1 MDIKGRAA
9 IVTGGG
15 SGLGAATA
23 QTLAD
28 AGAKV
33 AILDLRL
40 DGAEKTARAVDGLAV
55 ECDVG
60 DAASAAGAVA
70 QAREAHGT
78 ASILVNCAGIGPGGA
93 VVGKTGPV
101 DLDWFEATVRVN
113 LTGTFNMIRLA
124 AADMMAQAPND
135 EGERGVIINT
145 GSTSAYEGQIG
156 QTAYAASKAG
166 VVGMGIAL
174 AREFAREGVRVM
186 TISPGPF
193 DTPLFASMPPNA
205 YQRLLDAAQFPKRA
219 GNPAEYGQLV
229 VSIVEN
235 PMLNGESIRLDGAIR
250 MGPR

>member
-1 MDIKGRAA
+1 MDIKGKAA
-9 IVTGGG
+9 IITGGG

-33 AILDLRL
+33 AVLDLRL
-40 DGAEKTARAVDGLAV
+40 DAAEKTARAVGGLAV

-60 DAASAAGAVA
+60 DAASAAAAVA
-70 QAREAHGT
+70 QAREAQGT
-78 ASILVNCAGIGPGGA
+78 ASILVNCAGIGPGAA

-124 AADMMAQAPND
+124 AADMMAQNPNQQ
-135 EGERGVIINT
+135 GERGVIVNT

-235 PMLNGESIRLDGAIR
+235 PMLNGESIRLDGALR

>member
-1 MDIKGRAA
+1 MDIKGKAA
-9 IVTGGG
+9 LVTGGG

-23 QTLAD
+23 QALAD

-33 AILDLRL
+33 AVLDLRL
-40 DGAEKTARAVDGLAV
+40 DGAEQTAKRIGGLAV

-60 DAASAAGAVA
+60 DADSAVAAVA
-70 QAREAHGT
+70 QARAAHGP
-78 ASILVNCAGIGPGGA
+78 ASILVNCAGIGPGAA

-124 AADMMAQAPND
+124 AADMMAMEPND
-135 EGERGVIINT
+135 EGERGVIVNT
-145 GSTSAYEGQIG
+145 GSTSAYEGQVG
-156 QTAYAASKAG
+156 QTAYAASKGG

-174 AREFAREGVRVM
+174 AREFAREGIRVM

-193 DTPLFASMPPNA
+193 DTPLFGAMPTNA
-205 YQRLLDAAQFPKRA
+205 HQRLLDAAQFPTRA
-219 GNPAEYGQLV
+219 GKPAEYGQLV

>member
-1 MDIKGRAA
+1 MNIKGKAA
-9 IVTGGG
+9 LVTGGG

-33 AILDLRL
+33 AVLDLRL
-40 DGAEKTARAVDGLAV
+40 DGAEQTARRIGGLAV
-55 ECDVG
+55 ACDVG
-60 DAASAAGAVA
+60 DSASAVAAIA
-70 QAREAHGT
+70 QARAVHGP
-78 ASILVNCAGIGPGGA
+78 ASILVNCAGIGPGAA
-93 VVGKTGPV
+93 VVGRTGPV

-124 AADMMAQAPND
+124 AADMMAMEPNE
-135 EGERGVIINT
+135 EGERGVIVNT
-145 GSTSAYEGQIG
+145 ASTSAYEGQIG

-174 AREFAREGVRVM
+174 AREFAREGIRVM
-186 TISPGPF
+186 AISPGPF
-193 DTPLFASMPPNA
+193 ETPLFGSMPTNA
-205 YQRLLDAAQFPKRA
+205 HQRLLDDAQFPNRA
-219 GNPAEYGQLV
+219 GKPAEYGQLV

-235 PMLNGESIRLDGAIR
+235 PMLNGESIRLDGALR

>member
-1 MDIKGRAA
+1 MNIKGKAA
-9 IVTGGG
+9 LVTGGG

-28 AGAKV
+28 AGANV
-33 AILDLRL
+33 AVLDLRI
-40 DGAEKTARAVDGLAV
+40 DGAEATAKIIGGLAV

-60 DAASAAGAVA
+60 DADSAVA
-70 QAREAHGT
+70 AVALAREAHGP
-78 ASILVNCAGIGPGGA
+78 AAILINCAGIGPGAA

-124 AADMMAQAPND
+124 AAGMMAMEPNG
-135 EGERGVIINT
+135 EGERGVIVNT
-145 GSTSAYEGQIG
+145 GSTSACEGQIG
-156 QTAYAASKAG
+156 QTAYAASKGG

-174 AREFAREGVRVM
+174 AREFARDGIRVM

-193 DTPLFASMPPNA
+193 DTPLFGAMPANA
-205 YQRLLDAAQFPKRA
+205 HQRLLDAAQFPNRA
-219 GNPAEYGQLV
+219 GKPAEYGQLV

>member
-1 MDIKGRAA
+1 MPARRWRCWICA
-9 IVTGGG
+9 
-15 SGLGAATA
+15 STA
-23 QTLAD
+23 P
-28 AGAKV
+28 K
-33 AILDLRL
+33 
-40 DGAEKTARAVDGLAV
+40 KTARTIGGLAI

-60 DAASAAGAVA
+60 DADSAAAAVA
-70 QAREAHGT
+70 QARQAHGI
-78 ASILVNCAGIGPGGA
+78 ASILVNCAGIGPGAA

-124 AADMMAQAPND
+124 AADMMEQDPNV
-135 EGERGVIINT
+135 EGERGVVINT
-145 GSTSAYEGQIG
+145 GSTSAHEGQVG

-174 AREFAREGVRVM
+174 AREFAREGIRVM
-186 TISPGPF
+186 AISPGPF
-193 DTPLFASMPPNA
+193 DTPLFGTMPPNA
-205 YQRLLDAAQFPKRA
+205 HARLLDAAQFPKRA
-219 GNPAEYGQLV
+219 GKPAEYGQLV